1 MKGILFAC
9 LFCLSWV
16 GWCQDYD
23 TIIDRGIYKSYF
35 SYQLQE
41 PMFVTYILY
50 QGGGDCDRDKFKF
63 KNDTELSMADNE
75 EYTHSGYDRGHLAN
89 AEDFANNCT
98 YDELTFR
105 YYNCLPQTP
114 NLNRGAWKTW
124 ETAIRSESQTDSLL
138 IICGGIWETN
148 QKVNE
153 MLIPDYCW
161 KVVYNMHT
169 KAIMHVTMCN
179 NAMEESICNEMKLE
193 ELEMRLGYKV
203 GLDW

>member
-1 MKGILFAC
+1 MKGILATI
-9 LFCLSWV
+9 LFCLTII
-16 GWCQDYD
+16 GWSQDYD

-35 SYQLQE
+35 SYKLQE
-41 PMFVTYILY
+41 PIFVSSILY
-50 QGGGDCDRDKFKF
+50 QGGGDCDRAKFKF

-124 ETAIRSESQTDSLL
+124 ETSIRNESQTDSLL

-148 QKVNE
+148 QKVND

-169 KAIMHVTMCN
+169 KAIMYVTMCN
-179 NAMEESICNEMKLE
+179 NAMENSICNEMKLE

-203 GLDW
+203 ELDW